1 MVRVAAKSCF
11 RATAATSSRRTPYL
25 PQPGQARCHFRTQVL
40 RHIAYK
46 LTHIVK
52 PYFWFGVVVL
62 RDTVGRRAR
71 CNARQRVH
79 WTPVRGTSAGVAMQR
94 PVGPQQRL
102 DRRPPHRAPRA
113 SPAARP
119 IRRCADVAARSS
131 AKRLKYAGVGQRM
144 VVGDPLFIT
153 CEPDAGDAWRLE
165 RIAKLLQDGGIGI
178 IPTDSLP
185 AVVCDLQNRDA
196 VLRLYA
202 AMQLSPKK
210 QLSVLCRS
218 FQDISHYTG
227 GFRPPTLPGQPDT
240 FTVVRRMLPGP
251 FTLIMPASKNLP
263 PITVDVERGRKQ
275 QRKSVGVRMP
285 DDPVCRALL
294 EDFGGC
300 LLSHSVHVPEHL
312 DNETEVPDPGTLMDM
327 YGNTGI
333 DFIVDT
339 GPRVATAS
347 TVIDLT
353 GVEPELVRQGK
364 GDASPLLGS

>member
-1 MVRVAAKSCF
+1 M
-11 RATAATSSRRTPYL
+11 
-25 PQPGQARCHFRTQVL
+25 
-40 RHIAYK
+40 
-46 LTHIVK
+46 
-52 PYFWFGVVVL
+52 
-62 RDTVGRRAR
+62 
-71 CNARQRVH
+71 QRLSGA
-79 WTPVRGTSAGVAMQR
+79 PVRDGAPWQPIGASALR
-94 PVGPQQRL
+94 KLPQQR
-102 DRRPPHRAPRA
+102 RQ
-113 SPAARP
+113 
-119 IRRCADVAARSS
+119 VAAAVRN

-144 VVGDPLFIT
+144 VVGEPLFVT
-153 CEPDAGDAWRLE
+153 VEADASDEWRLE
-165 RIAKLLQDGGIGI
+165 RVVQLLKDGGVGI

-185 AVVCDLQNRDA
+185 AVVCDLENRDA
-196 VLRLYA
+196 VLKLYA
-202 AMQLSPKK
+202 CMQLSPKK

-227 GFRPPTLPGQPDT
+227 GFRPPTQPGQPDT

-263 PITVDVERGRKQ
+263 STTVDLERGKKQ

-285 DDPVCRALL
+285 DDPVCRAVL
-294 EDFGGC
+294 EGFGGC

-312 DNETEVPDPGTLMDM
+312 DSETEVPDPGTLMDM

-364 GDASPLLGS
+364 GDASQLVGS